1 MILYNTALFEEA
13 GIDSE
18 NPPLGTY
25 EDFASTAATI
35 VDSGAAEA
43 AIYPSPTSQFFQ
55 SWFDFYPWFAAETG
69 QPLVADGE
77 AQFNTDEGK
86 AIAEVWRQLYAD
98 GLVPQEESQV
108 DAFAEGVSAMNSA
121 GPWAV
126 AVYTDVEWAV
136 VPPPTSGGLP
146 PKILSTFA
154 DGKSVGL
161 YTSCENRG
169 TAWEFLKFTM
179 SEEADRQLLEITGQ
193 MPFRPGVT
201 DVYAD
206 FFEENPGFLPFA
218 EQVERVI
225 EVPSVPNSVEVWQ
238 TFRAPGRH
246 RSYSAR
252 KRSTPPS
259 SRRLTPLTNSRA
271 NEPTDHDCGVGGD
284 RQPAAAEEESLW
296 RASHRVCLRWPLLPL
311 LAGPVR
317 LPARIRGL
325 YLVPRLLLRRTG
337 GCGRAAFVVRELRHR
352 ARRPGGATSRAQCGH
367 LRGDQRPAD
376 GAPGPGSRRGAEPG
390 PAVACLFPRV
400 LFRAIRGGERGAD
413 RGVALDVL
421 EGRDRQPG
429 YGTAGSRSFVAGQPV
444 LGDAHHRL
452 ATWKQLGFY
461 VLLYLAAMQNIP
473 HELYEAAEIDGAGTL
488 QKFRSV
494 TVPGVRQT
502 TTLVVIVAFIVG
514 PTSSPSPTC

>member
-1 MILYNTALFEEA
+1 MALNEFEDGASFIEERGGEAAAQYQSPDGSYYQMPWKTNPVMILYNTALFEEA

-146 PKILSTFA
+146 PKMSTFA

-206 FFEENPGFLPFA
+206 FFEENPGFLP
-218 EQVERVI
+218 
-225 EVPSVPNSVEVWQ
+225 SPNRWSGSSRFPR
-238 TFRAPGRH
+238 FRTRSRCGRRSATPGRH

-296 RASHRVCLRWPLLPL
+296 RASHRVCIRGPYFLFWLALFAFPLVFAVYIAFHDYFFAAPGAVVERPFVGFENFATVLADPVAQRAALNVVIFVVINVPLTVLLGLVLAAALNQALPL
-311 LAGPVR
+311 RAFFERP
-317 LPARIRGL
+317 ISCHTW
-325 YLVPRLLLRRTG
+325 RRAW
-337 GCGRAAFVVRELRHR
+337 R
-352 ARRPGGATSRAQCGH
+352 
-367 LRGDQRPAD
+367 
-376 GAPGPGSRRGAEPG
+376 
-390 PAVACLFPRV
+390 
-400 LFRAIRGGERGAD
+400 
-413 RGVALDVL
+413 
-421 EGRDRQPG
+421 
-429 YGTAGSRSFVAGQPV
+429 
-444 LGDAHHRL
+444 
-452 ATWKQLGFY
+452 
-461 VLLYLAAMQNIP
+461 
-473 HELYEAAEIDGAGTL
+473 
-488 QKFRSV
+488 
-494 TVPGVRQT
+494 
-502 TTLVVIVAFIVG
+502 
-514 PTSSPSPTC
+514 

>member
-1 MILYNTALFEEA
+1 MAMTRARTIALIVFVVLVAACGDGGTATTTGGTGGGTATTTGGTGGDTATTAAAGGEATGPITIWYSNNAQEIEWATAQIEAWNADHPDEEVTAQEIPAGETSEAVIAASITAGNTPCLIYNTAPAAVPSFQQQQGLVALNEFEDGASFIEERGGEAAAQYQSPDGSYYQMPWKTNPVMILYNTALFEEA

-69 QPLVADGE
+69 QPLVVDGE

-136 VPPPTSGGLP
+136 VPPPTSGGTAAED
-146 PKILSTFA
+146 LSTFA

-193 MPFRPGVT
+193 MPFRPGIT
-201 DVYAD
+201 DLYAD
-206 FFEENPGFLPFA
+206 FFDENPGFLPFA

-238 TFRAPGRH
+238 TFRDAW
-246 RSYSAR
+246 
-252 KRSTPPS
+252 S
-259 SRRLTPLTNSRA
+259 SS
-271 NEPTDHDCGVGGD
+271 VIFGD
-284 RQPAAAEEESLW
+284 EE
-296 RASHRVCLRWPLLPL
+296 
-311 LAGPVR
+311 
-317 LPARIRGL
+317 ID
-325 YLVPRLLLRRTG
+325 
-337 GCGRAAFVVRELRHR
+337 AAFQQ
-352 ARRPGGATSRAQCGH
+352 A
-367 LRGDQRPAD
+367 AD
-376 GAPGPGSRRGAEPG
+376 T
-390 PAVACLFPRV
+390 
-400 LFRAIRGGERGAD
+400 IN
-413 RGVALDVL
+413 
-421 EGRDRQPG
+421 Q
-429 YGTAGSRSFVAGQPV
+429 
-444 LGDAHHRL
+444 L
-452 ATWKQLGFY
+452 AS
-461 VLLYLAAMQNIP
+461 
-473 HELYEAAEIDGAGTL
+473 E
-488 QKFRSV
+488 
-494 TVPGVRQT
+494 
-502 TTLVVIVAFIVG
+502 
-514 PTSSPSPTC
+514 